1 VNWDAQFIF
10 AGRRVHTFSKSHR
23 VRKLYFVETTMAG
36 RAGYLG
42 EFEQV
47 VLLAVARLGDEA
59 YGENVR
65 REIQK
70 RTGRAVTVGAAYATL
85 NRLVDK
91 RYARAAIRQPHWARD
106 KRARRIFALTPAG
119 IEALEAARAL
129 HVRMWAGVHLQRSR
143 R

>member
-1 VNWDAQFIF
+1 
-10 AGRRVHTFSKSHR
+10 
-23 VRKLYFVETTMAG
+23 MAG

-91 RYARAAIRQPHWARD
+91 RYVRATTRLAPWARD
-106 KRARRIFALTPAG
+106 KRARRIFTLTPAG

-129 HVRMWAGVHLQRSR
+129 HARMWAGVQLQRSR